1 MVSEQKIQVK
11 DKHFTLH
18 KIMYGITNTIT
29 VNVKIHQPLK
39 DNKIEKDCS
48 NKDLRVTI
56 LINQNYNQHDFFKGE
71 ITGLKEYFRMI
82 LSTTGMLHLVQ

>member
-1 MVSEQKIQVK
+1 
-11 DKHFTLH
+11 
-18 KIMYGITNTIT
+18 MYGITNTIT

-56 LINQNYNQHDFFKGE
+56 LINQNYNQHEFLKGK
-71 ITGLKEYFRMI
+71 LKD
-82 LSTTGMLHLVQ
+82 